1 MIFKNLKLRIFLILW
16 SLFFFINTA
25 FATIIVT
32 SNVELI
38 KDEIENLSNQDLII
52 FDVDEVLI
60 TPVDQI
66 LQVPYKK
73 DLDKI
78 STNLEKQNKSIIQE
92 LWSIILLESRYEKVN
107 AKLFEIIKKFKNNKK
122 ILILTKAWTGKFGK
136 IESLEDWRIK
146 ILKSHGLDLSDTSDF
161 KNNIIFY
168 ELEAKNLP
176 IKCLPM
182 IKHKVLF
189 SCGLPK
195 GLVLEEFLSKIKFF
209 PNKIILVDDK
219 RENLDSV
226 ENFCKKK
233 YITFLGFEYN
243 AIKSKV
249 VKPLNQKRSELQFQI
264 LLNNKKWLNDD
275 EADLIIKTNN

>member
-1 MIFKNLKLRIFLILW
+1 M
-16 SLFFFINTA
+16 
-25 FATIIVT
+25 
-32 SNVELI
+32 
-38 KDEIENLSNQDLII
+38 
-52 FDVDEVLI
+52 
-60 TPVDQI
+60 
-66 LQVPYKK
+66 
-73 DLDKI
+73 
-78 STNLEKQNKSIIQE
+78 
-92 LWSIILLESRYEKVN
+92 N